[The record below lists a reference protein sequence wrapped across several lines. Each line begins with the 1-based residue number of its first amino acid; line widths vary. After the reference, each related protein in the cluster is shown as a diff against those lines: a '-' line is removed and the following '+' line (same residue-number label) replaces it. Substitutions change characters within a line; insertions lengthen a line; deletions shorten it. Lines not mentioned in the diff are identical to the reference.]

1 MTESTVKKRR
11 GRPPK
16 AKDKSTSVGS
26 ETIESF
32 NEVVNDDFVKETT
45 IKSSGAI
52 LIKTPKTKTEK
63 KYQVWMGT
71 TEECPYWTVHAGGA
85 DFPRH
90 NEILHWDEDGGVSH
104 RDRVLGKTIELG
116 RTDIELIAKAVGRK
130 VVRSEG
136 ARSFVLNADS
146 GRYRQKGNDE
156 PLGKFL
162 YMKVIEADMPHNWR
176 HKTPE
181 TMV

>member
-16 AKDKSTSVGS
+16 IKDKSTSVGS

-45 IKSSGAI
+45 IKSSGTI
-52 LIKTPKTKTEK
+52 LIKTPKSKTEK

-90 NEILHWDEDGGVSH
+90 NEILHWDEEGG
-104 RDRVLGKTIELG
+104 G
-116 RTDIELIAKAVGRK
+116 K

-136 ARSFVLNADS
+136 VRSFVLNADS
-146 GRYRQKGNDE
+146 DRYRQKENDE

-162 YMKVIEADMPHNWR
+162 YMKVIEADMAHNWR